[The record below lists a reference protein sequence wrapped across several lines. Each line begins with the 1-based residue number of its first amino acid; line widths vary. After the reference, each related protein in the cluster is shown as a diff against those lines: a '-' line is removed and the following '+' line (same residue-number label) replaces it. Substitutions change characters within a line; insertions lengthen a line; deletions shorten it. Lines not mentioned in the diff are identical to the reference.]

1 MKKLFIA
8 VLVTLATGCVSSGDV
23 VGGADRCLS
32 YTYGGCAMKVV
43 SGRAMAADT
52 LDLHGRTE
60 SYVNADPK
68 ESGIRHAFTGITDN
82 GGMLVGEKR
91 RDPRDKP
98 LLN

>member
-8 VLVTLATGCVSSGDV
+8 VLLTLATGCVSSGGI
-23 VGGADRCLS
+23 VGGSDRCLTYS
-32 YTYGGCAMKVV
+32 YGGCAMKVV
-43 SGRAMAADT
+43 NGRAVAADT

-68 ESGIRHAFTGITDN
+68 ESAIRHAFTGVTDN
-82 GGMLVGEKR
+82 GGMFIGEKA
-91 RDPRDKP
+91 RDPREKP